1 MARRLTKQRIDDLA
15 PMPGAQFVAWDT
27 DPRGFGVR
35 VSPAGAK
42 TFILRYR
49 LKSGR
54 VRWKT
59 LGRVGSDLSLEKAR
73 EQAHK
78 DRGVVADG
86 KDPLREIDA
95 AKAAETVA
103 TVGKRFL
110 ADLSN
115 RPKPAKPGT
124 IRLYTLAFEQHIRPR
139 LGQIPI
145 AEVSDGDAA
154 RLHRS
159 LHPTPYL
166 ANRVLAVLSSLLAWS
181 TESTQKY
188 RPQGPNPCAGIAKY
202 AEHKRKRYLDA
213 AEYARVGKVLRA
225 ARTQGT
231 VASAALT
238 AIELLLL
245 TGCRPNE
252 IATLQ
257 WTHVDVERSVLELP
271 DSKTGAKTVYLSPQ
285 AVALLKKWPRFDM
298 AVYVFPGTG
307 RRTLGEHIHGSTLAH
322 TWATLREAAGIPDV
336 RLYDACRHSFASRAL
351 TEHGMSLAQIGEQ
364 LGHAQAATTKRY
376 AHLADDAAKAN
387 AATIGGGIAQALGRR
402 VRR

>member
-1 MARRLTKQRIDDLA
+1 MARRLTKQRIDDLEPKA
-15 PMPGAQFVAWDT
+15 GAQYVAWDT

-59 LGRVGSDLSLEKAR
+59 IGRVGSDLSLEKAR
-73 EQAHK
+73 AQAQR
-78 DRGVVADG
+78 DRGLVADG
-86 KDPLREIDA
+86 KDPLREIDV

-110 ADLSN
+110 AALMT
-115 RPKPAKPGT
+115 RPKPAKAGT
-124 IRLYTLAFEQHIRPR
+124 VRLYTLAFEQHIRPR
-139 LGQIPI
+139 LGQVPM
-145 AEVSDGDAA
+145 AEVTDEDAA
-154 RLHRS
+154 RLHRG
-159 LHPTPYL
+159 LHATPYL
-166 ANRVLAVLSSLLAWS
+166 ANRVLAVLSSLVAWS
-181 TESTQKY
+181 MESTQRY
-188 RPQGPNPCAGIAKY
+188 RPQGPNPCAGITKY
-202 AEHKRKRYLDA
+202 DELKRKRYLDV
-213 AEYARVGKVLRA
+213 AEYARVGKTLRA
-225 ARTQGT
+225 ARKQGT
-231 VASAALT
+231 VASSALT

-257 WTHVDVERSVLELP
+257 WRHVDLKRSVLELP
-271 DSKTGAKTVYLSPQ
+271 DSKTGAKTVYLSPP
-285 AVALLKKWPRFDM
+285 AVALLRKWPRF
-298 AVYVFPGTG
+298 AGATFVFPGTG
-307 RRTLGEHIHGSTLAH
+307 RRTLGAHVHGSTLAH
-322 TWATLREAAGIPDV
+322 TWATLRVAAGIEDV

-364 LGHAQAATTKRY
+364 LGHSQAATTKRY
-376 AHLADDAAKAN
+376 AHLSDDSAKAN